1 MIFPSGF
8 ILSTTPGKCAASWL
22 LSLYGLRPNFF
33 AMSVIVLEPSTF
45 VIWVAETGAF
55 SPLPSQDA
63 AVSAKPPS

>member
-1 MIFPSGF
+1 
-8 ILSTTPGKCAASWL
+8 
-22 LSLYGLRPNFF
+22 
-33 AMSVIVLEPSTF
+33 MSVIVLEPSTF